1 MKAKYI
7 KLLCLIAVVMFAS
20 CGKATYIT
28 SDKDAVCV
36 DIKGEKGKVKFDS
49 DGDLELVYA
58 PEWINAKL
66 RGKTLKY
73 NVKANETD
81 ELRRDIVVVKS
92 DDKSLTLVFT
102 QPTTAP
108 SFLILP
114 KTRAVISKEGVG
126 TPIKVL
132 TDGAEI
138 NVECPE
144 EITYEYSNGE
154 LTFNSNGHSGKGKNY
169 TAKVICGEFS
179 QKVTIL
185 QKGDICATCGG
196 RGRITCKTCGGNG
209 YLFFPYRECNKCWTK
224 GTVRCPSCGGT
235 GK

>member
-28 SDKDAVCV
+28 CEKDSVCV
-36 DIKGEKGKVKFDS
+36 DTKGEKGKVKLDS

-58 PEWINAKL
+58 TEWINAKL
-66 RGKTLKY
+66 KGSTLKY
-73 NVKANETD
+73 KVKANETD
-81 ELRRDIVVVKS
+81 GLRKGIVVVKS
-92 DDKSLTLVFT
+92 DNKSLTLEFT
-102 QPTTAP
+102 QPTTIP
-108 SFLILP
+108 SYLILP
-114 KTRAVISKEGVG
+114 KTRATISKEGVG

-132 TDGAEI
+132 TDGAEVK
-138 NVECPE
+138 VECPE
-144 EITYEYSNGE
+144 GITYVYSDGK
-154 LTFNSNGHSGKGKNY
+154 LTFNSNGHSGKGKSY
-169 TAKVICGEFS
+169 TAKVTCGEFE
-179 QKVTIL
+179 QKVTIA

-224 GTVRCPSCGGT
+224 GTVRCPTCGGT

>member
-1 MKAKYI
+1 MKAKNI
-7 KLLCLIAVVMFAS
+7 KLLGLIAVMMFAS

-28 SDKDAVCV
+28 SEKDAVCV
-36 DIKGEKGKVKFDS
+36 DIKGEKGKVKLDS

-58 PEWINAKL
+58 PEWLNAKL
-66 RGKTLKY
+66 RGETLKY
-73 NVKANETD
+73 NVEANETD
-81 ELRRDIVVVKS
+81 ELRKGIVVIKS
-92 DDKSLTLVFT
+92 DDKSITLEFT
-102 QPTTAP
+102 QPTTTP
-108 SFLILP
+108 SYLILP
-114 KTRAVISKEGVG
+114 KTRTTISKEGVG

-144 EITYEYSNGE
+144 GITYVYNNGK
-154 LTFNSNGHSGKGKNY
+154 LTFNSNGHSGRGKNY
-169 TAKVICGEFS
+169 TAKVICGEFT

-196 RGRITCKTCGGNG
+196 RGRISCSHCGGDG
-209 YLFFPYRECNKCWTK
+209 HLFFPYRECPKCWTK